1 MGVKGLWQL
10 LQPVARPVKLEMLGG
25 KRVAIDSSIWLYH
38 FLRAIKDK
46 QGHTLTNAHI
56 LGFLRRILKLLFYGL
71 KPVFVFDGGA
81 PRLKKTTI
89 SERKNRRQGARQ
101 SHALIASRLLSAQL
115 RKAAIQQQQRALS
128 VQSKGT
134 AKRSDDSD
142 NDDNVAYLDDLNN
155 VAPKKQTPQKKRR
168 LDPYELPAVPSHPK
182 SNIPDPRLATEDE
195 LRDFISTMKPSD
207 FDTSSE
213 AFKQLPPEVQYE
225 LIGDMRLKSR
235 STSFSRLETMLRK
248 SSTAKDFSKA
258 QIQNLMQ
265 RNDLTQKLINHSEG
279 MGKDE
284 ESPVAL
290 RVSTSRNKE
299 YFLMRKSDNE
309 GGGWVLGIQ
318 DSRGQPG
325 QKPIEISSDHEDGEE
340 QHISEDTDED
350 DMDMEEVSIPP
361 AEVSDVPAFNEDGSQ
376 IPHVYDTF
384 EENEAQLT
392 GLDAALDE
400 SMITK
405 AKEDSL
411 RMFTEMARRHREKEK
426 ATDSIENQ
434 PDSLKDVRG
443 VSNAQA
449 TQKLGQMQPNV
460 TRTITKPP
468 EQPSSQRKATL
479 KHTPARPQEDKRE
492 KLKLQDFQSRQSK
505 RLPERKS
512 VTPEDQTPLFLDED
526 EENDVADMEEV
537 AQIPSV
543 DYQKKNYV
551 SEPIDKATSEKQI
564 DIVKIEKHDTDL
576 NLPQG
581 QGAIFKEPH
590 KAPQKEL
597 LDSDVESAYSGWEE
611 SPPPQQPPQTTTS
624 ASVSQSTST
633 QNEKQLDELHLKDRS
648 SENKEMSPPID
659 IDASDN
665 EIEAIEAIENEEK
678 DYIAFSSTVNNKN
691 YDEMLAEADL
701 DIRRLQQS
709 AKKMSGG
716 SDDPTMQMTG
726 EIQKLLRAF
735 GIPYITAPMEAEA
748 QCAKLAQMNLVDA
761 VITDDS
767 DVFLFGAPI
776 VYKNMFND
784 RQFVECYVS
793 SDIERDLSLSRDR
806 LIELAHI
813 LGSDYTNGFPG
824 VGPVMAMELLADFA
838 HENTL
843 VGFRDWWIKVQNGK
857 DTSNDTSTRF
867 RKNFKKKSKNLFL
880 DKEFPDPQVKGAYY
894 GAKTDSSNEEFVWG
908 IPNLDELR
916 EYLYNYL
923 GWPAH
928 KVDDTII
935 PVMKHMR
942 NKKAAPQTSLDRY
955 FDDTVGAGVLGPRP
969 MAAYSSN
976 RLKEVVKAFRGRNNS
991 ETPASSGSD
1000 SEEAD
1005 STKKKK
1011 KQPAKPRKR
1020 TQKPA
1025 RVASKRKKDTS
1036 EEDEAS
1042 DWEDEDE

>member
-1 MGVKGLWQL
+1 M
-10 LQPVARPVKLEMLGG
+10 R
-25 KRVAIDSSIWLYH
+25 
-38 FLRAIKDK
+38 
-46 QGHTLTNAHI
+46 
-56 LGFLRRILKLLFYGL
+56 
-71 KPVFVFDGGA
+71 
-81 PRLKKTTI
+81 
-89 SERKNRRQGARQ
+89 
-101 SHALIASRLLSAQL
+101 
-115 RKAAIQQQQRALS
+115 
-128 VQSKGT
+128 
-134 AKRSDDSD
+134 
-142 NDDNVAYLDDLNN
+142 
-155 VAPKKQTPQKKRR
+155 
-168 LDPYELPAVPSHPK
+168 
-182 SNIPDPRLATEDE
+182 
-195 LRDFISTMKPSD
+195 PSD

-235 STSFSRLETMLRK
+235 STSFSRLETMLRR

-279 MGKDE
+279 IGKDE
-284 ESPVAL
+284 ESTVAL

-325 QKPIEISSDHEDGEE
+325 QKPIEISSDHEEE
-340 QHISEDTDED
+340 DEERHVSEDTDED

-361 AEVSDVPAFNEDGSQ
+361 AVVSDVPVLNEDGSQ
-376 IPHVYDTF
+376 IPYAYDTF
-384 EENEAQLT
+384 EENEAELT

-411 RMFTEMARRHREKEK
+411 RMFTEIAQKHQEKEK
-426 ATDSIENQ
+426 ANDSIENQ
-434 PDSLKDVRG
+434 PNSLKDVRG

-449 TQKLGQMQPNV
+449 TQKLGQMQPTV
-460 TRTITKPP
+460 SRTMTKPP
-468 EQPSSQRKATL
+468 EQPSSQRKVTP
-479 KHTPARPQEDKRE
+479 KHTSARSQEE
-492 KLKLQDFQSRQSK
+492 KKERLRLQNFQSRQSR

-526 EENDVADMEEV
+526 EENDAADMEEV
-537 AQIPSV
+537 AQDQSI
-543 DYQKKNYV
+543 DNQKKV
-551 SEPIDKATSEKQI
+551 DDISGRIDPIDKAVSDKQFDAVKMEKD
-564 DIVKIEKHDTDL
+564 DINMELH
-576 NLPQG
+576 QG
-581 QGAIFKEPH
+581 SRVAFEEAHQAT
-590 KAPQKEL
+590 QKNL
-597 LDSDVESAYSGWEE
+597 LDSDAESVYSGWEE
-611 SPPPQQPPQTTTS
+611 SPPPQLQPPPDKTS

-633 QNEKQLDELHLKDRS
+633 QNEKQFDELHIKDQS
-648 SENKEMSPPID
+648 SDTKEMSPPID

-665 EIEAIEAIENEEK
+665 EIEAMEAIQNEEK

-843 VGFRDWWIKVQNGK
+843 VGFRDWWIRVQNGK
-857 DTSNDTSTRF
+857 DTPSDTSTRF
-867 RKNFKKKSKNLFL
+867 RRNFKKKSKNLLL

-894 GAKTDSSNEEFVWG
+894 GAKTDSSNEEFIWG

-928 KVDDTII
+928 KVDDTIV

-942 NKKAAPQTSLDRY
+942 NKVRYIAIQMIFLTSIYRKQY
-955 FDDTVGAGVLGPRP
+955 
-969 MAAYSSN
+969 
-976 RLKEVVKAFRGRNNS
+976 LKHHLIG
-991 ETPASSGSD
+991 TLMIL
-1000 SEEAD
+1000 
-1005 STKKKK
+1005 
-1011 KQPAKPRKR
+1011 
-1020 TQKPA
+1020 
-1025 RVASKRKKDTS
+1025 
-1036 EEDEAS
+1036 
-1042 DWEDEDE
+1042 